1 MQEGYINFISLFIK
15 IENVV
20 IANGDERW
28 TETDMIAQTLRIESN
43 AKGQKN
49 KKRVI
54 GLMSGTS
61 ADGIDV
67 AAVEIEGHGSAT
79 RVQLIAFD
87 TVPFPPGVQDSILA
101 LCQPDTGRVDKIC
114 EMNFRLGHLFADA
127 VKHLLDTHGIPARD
141 IALIGSH
148 GQTIHHLPKAPYP
161 STLQIGE
168 PAVIAHQT
176 GIPTIAD
183 FRVAD
188 MAAGGQGAPLVAY
201 PDYLLYRDEHET
213 RGLLNIGGIANITVL
228 PANCTLDAVA
238 ASDTGPG
245 NMAIDAVVSEITDGA
260 ERFDTAGQRAAR
272 GTPYLP
278 LVEKWLTHA
287 FFAQAPPKTTGREM
301 FGITFAQACL
311 AQCRAQ
317 GLDDDACVATVTELT
332 VQSIA
337 QYVKQFVSVG
347 EPSRSRCPSVGETPQ
362 PQPPSVGEPSQS
374 RHPSVG
380 ETSQSQLPVGEPS
393 QSRCKIDR
401 LYISGGGTQNQT
413 LMRRLAQ
420 IFPDSTVLPVEN
432 SDAKEA
438 IAFAIL
444 ANEALHGQA
453 GNVPSA
459 TGASVRKVL
468 GKFVYP

>member
-1 MQEGYINFISLFIK
+1 
-15 IENVV
+15 
-20 IANGDERW
+20 
-28 TETDMIAQTLRIESN
+28 MIVSTPLIESN
-43 AKGQKN
+43 VKGQQDFQDFQDCKN
-49 KKRVI
+49 KKGVI

-67 AAVEIEGHGSAT
+67 AAVEIEGHGTAT
-79 RVQLIAFD
+79 GVQLIAFD
-87 TVPFPPGVQDSILA
+87 TVPFPEGVQESLLA
-101 LCQPDTGRVDKIC
+101 LCHPDTARVDKIC

-127 VKHLLDTHGIPARD
+127 VKHLLHTHGIRASD

-148 GQTIHHLPKAPYP
+148 GQTIHHLPNASYP

-201 PDYLLYRDEHET
+201 PDYLLYRDKHET
-213 RGLLNIGGIANITVL
+213 RALLNIGGIANITVL
-228 PANCTLDAVA
+228 PANCSLEEVT

-245 NMAIDAVVSEITDGA
+245 NMVIDAVVSEITDGA
-260 ERFDTAGQRAAR
+260 ERFDAGGQRAAR

-278 LVEKWLTHA
+278 LVHQWLTHP
-287 FFAQAPPKTTGREM
+287 FFFQPPPKTTGRET
-301 FGITFAQACL
+301 FGITFAQTCL
-311 AQCRAQ
+311 AQCRAH
-317 GLDDDACVATVTELT
+317 GLDDDACMATVTELT

-337 QYVKQFVSVG
+337 QYVKQFLVG
-347 EPSRSRCPSVGETPQ
+347 GTSRSR
-362 PQPPSVGEPSQS
+362 
-374 RHPSVG
+374 
-380 ETSQSQLPVGEPS
+380 LPVGEPS
-393 QSRCKIDR
+393 RSRCKIDR
-401 LYISGGGTQNQT
+401 LYISGGGAHNQT
-413 LMRRLAQ
+413 LMRGLTEV
-420 IFPDSTVLPVEN
+420 FPHTIVLPVKN

-459 TGASVRKVL
+459 TGASVRKIL
-468 GKFVYP
+468 GKFVSP

>member
-1 MQEGYINFISLFIK
+1 
-15 IENVV
+15 
-20 IANGDERW
+20 
-28 TETDMIAQTLRIESN
+28 MIVSGLMESN
-43 AKGQKN
+43 AKQDFQDFQDFQDCKN
-49 KKRVI
+49 KKQVI

-67 AAVEIEGHGSAT
+67 AAVEIEGHGIAT

-87 TVPFPPGVQDSILA
+87 TVRFPVGVRESLLA
-101 LCQPDTGRVDKIC
+101 LCHPDTARVDKIC

-127 VKHLLDTHGIPARD
+127 VKHLLHTHGIADSD

-148 GQTIHHLPKAPYP
+148 GQTIHHLPNAAYP

-168 PAVIAHQT
+168 PAVIAHET

-201 PDYLLYRDEHET
+201 PDYLLYRDKHET
-213 RGLLNIGGIANITVL
+213 RALLNIGGIANITVL
-228 PANCTLDAVA
+228 PANCSLEAVT

-245 NMAIDAVVSEITDGA
+245 NMVIDAVVSEITDGT
-260 ERFDTAGQRAAR
+260 ERFDAGGQRAAR
-272 GTPYLP
+272 GTAYLP
-278 LVEKWLTHA
+278 LVDEWLTHP
-287 FFAQAPPKTTGREM
+287 FFTERRPKTTGRET
-301 FGITFAQACL
+301 FGITFAQTCL
-311 AQCRAQ
+311 AQCRAH
-317 GLDDDACVATVTELT
+317 GLDDDACMASVMELT

-337 QYVKQFVSVG
+337 QYLKQFLVG
-347 EPSRSRCPSVGETPQ
+347 GTSR
-362 PQPPSVGEPSQS
+362 
-374 RHPSVG
+374 
-380 ETSQSQLPVGEPS
+380 
-393 QSRCKIDR
+393 SRCKIDR
-401 LYISGGGTQNQT
+401 LYVSGGGAHNQT
-413 LMRRLAQ
+413 LMRRLTQ
-420 IFPDSTVLPVEN
+420 IFPHTIVLPVEN

-459 TGASVRKVL
+459 TGASMRKIL
-468 GKFVYP
+468 GKFVSP